1 MGTSLAGR
9 QAGDRASWLPLIA
22 VALGYFMVILD
33 ATAVNLALPAVSHDL
48 GGGVTGLQWV
58 VDGYTLAFAALLLSA
73 GVAGDRLGSR
83 RVFLAG
89 LATFTAAS
97 AGCALAPALG
107 VLVVVRL
114 VQGVAAAMLVP
125 TSLALLQASYPDRA
139 RRARAIGL
147 WGGIGGLAAAS
158 GPVLGGALTTAASW
172 RLVFAI
178 NVPVGLFAWWL
189 TRRSVTMSTVAAP
202 AGAAGRRADPAG
214 QLTVIVALT
223 ALTAGLIGA
232 GPYGWASWPVLGGLG
247 VAGLAGA
254 AFLALQYRVAS
265 PMLPPALLRR
275 PTLTAGSLVG
285 LLINLGFYGQLF
297 VFSLYL
303 QSVRGESPLIAGLS
317 LLPEAAA
324 VPVASVLSG
333 RLTARHGPRMTMI
346 TGLSLG
352 AAGLAGLIVAGPGT
366 AYWALILPMVAA
378 GSGMALTMPAVT
390 TAVMEAAPASRGGA
404 AAGLLNSARQVGS
417 ALGVAIAGALVGG
430 GVAGFVPG
438 LHLALVICGGAFLLG
453 AAVTV
458 TWVSRPA
465 GGQPAAGQPAAG
477 QPAAG
482 QPAAGQPAAGRPAA
496 GRPADAH
503 GWRPGPPP
511 AARAANQF
519 PGGPD
524 SVRRDR
530 GPGGGAVPARGTG
543 R

>member
-1 MGTSLAGR
+1 MDTSVAGKR
-9 QAGDRASWLPLIA
+9 PGDRTSWLPLIA

-33 ATAVNLALPAVSHDL
+33 ATAVNLALPAVSKDL

-83 RVFLAG
+83 RVFLTG

-107 VLVVVRL
+107 VLVVIRL
-114 VQGVAAAMLVP
+114 IQGVAAAMLVP

-139 RRARAIGL
+139 MRARAIGL

-189 TRRSVTMSTVAAP
+189 TRRRVAAP
-202 AGAAGRRADPAG
+202 TGARGRRADPVG
-214 QLTVIVALT
+214 QLTAIVALT
-223 ALTAGLIGA
+223 ALTAGLIEA
-232 GPYGWASWPVLGGLG
+232 GPYGWASWPVLAGLI
-247 VAGLAGA
+247 VAALAGA
-254 AFLALQYRVAS
+254 AFLAAQYRVAS

-275 PTLTAGSLVG
+275 PTLTAGSFVG

-303 QSVRGESPLIAGLS
+303 QQVQGKSPLIAGLS

-333 RLTARHGPRMTMI
+333 RLTARRGPRMTMI

-352 AAGLAGLIVAGPGT
+352 AAGLLGLIVAAHGVP
-366 AYWALILPMVAA
+366 YWMLILPMVAA

-404 AAGLLNSARQVGS
+404 AAGLLNSARQAGS

-430 GVAGFVPG
+430 AAGFVPG
-438 LHLALVICGGAFLLG
+438 LHLALAICGSAFLLG
-453 AAVTV
+453 VVVTV
-458 TWVSRPA
+458 ARVSRPA
-465 GGQPAAGQPAAG
+465 GGQPEPGQPAAELPPARGG
-477 QPAAG
+477 QAG
-482 QPAAGQPAAGRPAA
+482 G
-496 GRPADAH
+496 
-503 GWRPGPPP
+503 PP
-511 AARAANQF
+511 AARAAGQY
-519 PGGPD
+519 PGRPD
-524 SVRRDR
+524 SVSRDPGR
-530 GPGGGAVPARGTG
+530 GGGTMPVRGTG

>member
-1 MGTSLAGR
+1 MGTSLAGKR
-9 QAGDRASWLPLIA
+9 AGDRASWLPLIA

-33 ATAVNLALPAVSHDL
+33 ATAVNLALPAVSRDL

-83 RVFLAG
+83 RVFLTG

-97 AGCALAPALG
+97 AGCALAPSLG
-107 VLVVVRL
+107 VLIVIRL

-125 TSLALLQASYPDRA
+125 TSLALLQASYPDRGM
-139 RRARAIGL
+139 RARAVGL

-158 GPVLGGALTTAASW
+158 GPVLGGALTTVASW

-189 TRRSVTMSTVAAP
+189 TRRRVAAP
-202 AGAAGRRADPAG
+202 AATGRRADPAG
-214 QLTVIVALT
+214 QLTAIVALT
-223 ALTAGLIGA
+223 ALTAGLIEA
-232 GPYGWASWPVLGGLG
+232 GPHGWASWPVLGGLA
-247 VAGLAGA
+247 VAALAGA
-254 AFLALQYRVAS
+254 AFLAAQYRVAS

-275 PTLTAGSLVG
+275 PTLTAGSFVG

-333 RLTARHGPRMTMI
+333 RLTARCGPRITMI

-352 AAGLAGLIVAGPGT
+352 AAGLLGLIVAAHGT
-366 AYWALILPMVAA
+366 AYWMLILPMVAA

-390 TAVMEAAPASRGGA
+390 TAVMEAAPVSRGGA

-430 GVAGFVPG
+430 AAGFAPG
-438 LHLALVICGGAFLLG
+438 LHLALAICGGAFLLG
-453 AAVTV
+453 VLVTV
-458 TWVSRPA
+458 AWVSRPA
-465 GGQPAAGQPAAG
+465 GGGP
-477 QPAAG
+477 
-482 QPAAGQPAAGRPAA
+482 GR
-496 GRPADAH
+496 GRLA
-503 GWRPGPPP
+503 PG
-511 AARAANQF
+511 R
-519 PGGPD
+519 PD
-524 SVRRDR
+524 SVSRD
-530 GPGGGAVPARGTG
+530 PGQAGGAVPVRGTG

>member
-1 MGTSLAGR
+1 MDTSLAGKR
-9 QAGDRASWLPLIA
+9 AGDRGSWLPLIA

-33 ATAVNLALPAVSHDL
+33 ATAVNLALPAVSRDL

-83 RVFLAG
+83 RVFLTG

-107 VLVVVRL
+107 VLVVIRL
-114 VQGVAAAMLVP
+114 IQGMAAAMLVP

-139 RRARAIGL
+139 RRARAVGL

-189 TRRSVTMSTVAAP
+189 TRRQVAAP
-202 AGAAGRRADPAG
+202 AGATGRRADPAG
-214 QLTVIVALT
+214 QLTAIVALA
-223 ALTAGLIGA
+223 ALTAGLIEA
-232 GPYGWASWPVLGGLG
+232 GPHGWTSWPVLAGLA
-247 VAGLAGA
+247 VAALAGA
-254 AFLALQYRVAS
+254 AFLATQYRVAS
-265 PMLPPALLRR
+265 PMLPPALLQR
-275 PTLTAGSLVG
+275 PTLTAGSVVG

-324 VPVASVLSG
+324 VPVAAVLSG
-333 RLTARHGPRMTMI
+333 RLTARRGPRMTMI

-378 GSGMALTMPAVT
+378 GAGMALTMPAVT

-430 GVAGFVPG
+430 AAGFVPG

-453 AAVTV
+453 VLVTV

-465 GGQPAAGQPAAG
+465 GRGPAGGQPAAGLPS
-477 QPAAG
+477 
-482 QPAAGQPAAGRPAA
+482 
-496 GRPADAH
+496 DARA
-503 GWRPGPPP
+503 WRPGPPP
-511 AARAANQF
+511 AARAAGRLL
-519 PGGPD
+519 GGPD
-524 SVRRDR
+524 PVSRDR
-530 GPGGGAVPARGTG
+530 GPGGGAVPVRGTG

>member
-1 MGTSLAGR
+1 MGTSLAGKR
-9 QAGDRASWLPLIA
+9 AGDRASWLPLIA

-33 ATAVNLALPAVSHDL
+33 ATAVNLALPAVSRNL

-83 RVFLAG
+83 RVFLTG
-89 LATFTAAS
+89 LAAFTAAS
-97 AGCALAPALG
+97 AGCALAPSLG
-107 VLVVVRL
+107 VLVVIRL
-114 VQGVAAAMLVP
+114 IQGVAAAMLVP
-125 TSLALLQASYPDRA
+125 TSLALLQASYPDRGM
-139 RRARAIGL
+139 RARAVGL

-158 GPVLGGALTTAASW
+158 GPVLGGALTTVASW

-189 TRRSVTMSTVAAP
+189 TRRRVAA
-202 AGAAGRRADPAG
+202 
-214 QLTVIVALT
+214 IVALT
-223 ALTAGLIGA
+223 ALTAGLIEA
-232 GPYGWASWPVLGGLG
+232 GPHGWASWPVLGGLA
-247 VAGLAGA
+247 VAALAGA
-254 AFLALQYRVAS
+254 AFLAAQYRVAS

-275 PTLTAGSLVG
+275 PTLTAGSFVG

-333 RLTARHGPRMTMI
+333 RLTARCGPRITMI

-352 AAGLAGLIVAGPGT
+352 AAGLLGLIVAAHGT
-366 AYWALILPMVAA
+366 AYWMLILPMVAA

-390 TAVMEAAPASRGGA
+390 TAVMEAAPVSRGGA

-430 GVAGFVPG
+430 AAGFAPG
-438 LHLALVICGGAFLLG
+438 LHLALAICGGAFLLG
-453 AAVTV
+453 VLVTV
-458 TWVSRPA
+458 AWVSRPA
-465 GGQPAAGQPAAG
+465 GGEP
-477 QPAAG
+477 
-482 QPAAGQPAAGRPAA
+482 GR
-496 GRPADAH
+496 GRLA
-503 GWRPGPPP
+503 PG
-511 AARAANQF
+511 R
-519 PGGPD
+519 PD
-524 SVRRDR
+524 SVSRD
-530 GPGGGAVPARGTG
+530 PGRAGGAVPVRRTG